1 MPTLQKIYSDLDLT
15 FGRKPG
21 SNDVTL
27 SYDEKAVLRS
37 IRNLLLTQHYD
48 RLFNPELGS
57 KVSYILFEPISPL
70 TASQLEDQIRITI
83 ENFEPRVK
91 IDTIRVQ
98 TSDEQNGYNVTLRF
112 YIENAT
118 LLTSTTLFLERIK

>member
-57 KVSYILFEPISPL
+57 KVSYLLFEPISPL

-98 TSDEQNGYNVTLRF
+98 ASDEQNGYNVTLRF

>member
-98 TSDEQNGYNVTLRF
+98 ASDEQNGYNVTLRF